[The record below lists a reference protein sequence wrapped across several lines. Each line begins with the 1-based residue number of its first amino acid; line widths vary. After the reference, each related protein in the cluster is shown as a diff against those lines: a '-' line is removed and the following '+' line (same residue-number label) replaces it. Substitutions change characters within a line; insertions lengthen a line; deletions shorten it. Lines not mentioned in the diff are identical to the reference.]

1 MEISMRTTV
10 GQAILPAAAFQ
21 AVASR
26 HVRVSGLRGRRLKA
40 GRSQDWL
47 PHSIAVVALA
57 TTMLAGG
64 ALGQAQSGQVIG
76 EVTALDPQSRQ
87 ISLKTDQGEAVTVT
101 VGDSTSFRRVPPGAK
116 DLTTATRI
124 AFPDLGVGDR
134 IVAIGQRSDDRRK
147 VEARTVIAMSRSD
160 LAQKRLQEQEEWQKR
175 GVSGTVLAVDP
186 GAHTFTIKSGPKNVA
201 IQPSGKTEYRRYSP
215 DSVKF
220 SDAQPSSLAEIK
232 VGDQVRVLGD
242 KAGDGASIAAERIV
256 SGSFRQIA
264 ATISSVNAETGE
276 VVVKDLAT
284 KKTLTV
290 RVNADS
296 TMRRLPPAM
305 AAAMARR
312 YQPGAAKGEDTG
324 QTLDRLPAMPLSELK
339 RGDAIMLS
347 STTGSDPARVMAVML
362 LAGVEPLLTASP
374 TATRDIM
381 SGWNLGGGGDQ

>member
-1 MEISMRTTV
+1 MRT
-10 GQAILPAAAFQ
+10 
-21 AVASR
+21 
-26 HVRVSGLRGRRLKA
+26 
-40 GRSQDWL
+40 
-47 PHSIAVVALA
+47 IAVVALA
-57 TTMLAGG
+57 TTMFAAG
-64 ALGQAQSGQVIG
+64 AVGQSQSTQTPAASGQVIG

-116 DLTTATRI
+116 DLTAATRI
-124 AFPDLGVGDR
+124 AFSDLGVGDR

-160 LAQKRLQEQEEWQKR
+160 LARKRLQEQEEWQKR

-186 GAHTFTIKSGPKNVA
+186 GANSFTIKSGPKNVA

-242 KAGDGASIAAERIV
+242 KAGDSASIAAERIV

-305 AAAMARR
+305 AAALARR

-347 STTGSDPARVMAVML
+347 STTGSDPARVTAVML
-362 LAGVEPLLTASP
+362 LAGVEPLLMASP

>member
-1 MEISMRTTV
+1 
-10 GQAILPAAAFQ
+10 
-21 AVASR
+21 
-26 HVRVSGLRGRRLKA
+26 
-40 GRSQDWL
+40 
-47 PHSIAVVALA
+47 
-57 TTMLAGG
+57 MLAGG

-116 DLTTATRI
+116 DLTTAARI

-324 QTLDRLPAMPLSELK
+324 QTLDRLPAMPVSELK

-347 STTGSDPARVMAVML
+347 STTGSDPARVTAVML